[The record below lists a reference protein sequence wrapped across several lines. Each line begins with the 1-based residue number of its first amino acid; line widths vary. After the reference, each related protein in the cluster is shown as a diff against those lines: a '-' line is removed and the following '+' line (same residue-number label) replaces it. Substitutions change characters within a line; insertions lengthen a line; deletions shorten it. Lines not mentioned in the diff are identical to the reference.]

1 MLELGGLFGLF
12 LIGLCLS
19 LGLRDGPRQT
29 AAARSAADDPLFRHS
44 PAHTDADV
52 TFRRPKASAIVVSD
66 AADDVLFGAI
76 DTEDFDSSDLSHIRD
91 FVQGTDILELHY
103 VHGDAPMELSLDP
116 NRAGGTDV
124 VLNGE
129 LVAIVDNVMLM
140 GADVVIKPKFDPAV
154 A

>member
-1 MLELGGLFGLF
+1 MT
-12 LIGLCLS
+12 
-19 LGLRDGPRQT
+19 T
-29 AAARSAADDPLFRHS
+29 ATDDPLFQRATS
-44 PAHTDADV
+44 KSDADV
-52 TFRRPKASAIVVSD
+52 TFRKPRASAIVVSD

-76 DTEDFDSSDLSHIRD
+76 GTEEFDRSDLSHIRD
-91 FVQGTDILELHY
+91 FIQGTDILELHY

-140 GADVVIKPKFDPAV
+140 GADVVIKPKFDYAV